1 FQLARAFQPG
11 GEVGWIWTASRPL
24 VYRALERLATMGF
37 LAAKGQE
44 PGRRGPKRTVWE
56 ATPAGQAAVAR
67 WLEMPVT
74 HVRDVRAA
82 LLLKLLFLERAGR
95 DPKPLLHAQRHVLLP
110 VVKRLE
116 RRLEHGKGA

>member
-1 FQLARAFQPG
+1 
-11 GEVGWIWTASRPL
+11 
-24 VYRALERLATMGF
+24 M
-37 LAAKGQE
+37 
-44 PGRRGPKRTVWE
+44 WE

-116 RRLEHGKGA
+116 RRLEHGKGAAQAAARFRLEMARSVLRTLDALLADRPTPEAEPTEGPA